1 MICNQCQYAGSASIL
16 STCLGSTKCCPVL
29 ELIGWFILPNILSL
43 KNSKW
48 WSNIR
53 ALDYESHDLQPLT
66 PDIWKHSLFSWD
78 KYNHKIKR
86 SCPGS
91 RPEWGEPTAKL
102 MEPQLVWGLDRS
114 FSLWG
119 ATTSSRW
126 VSEMVS
132 LTCWWGRIIKTAETC
147 GPECWPQVVPAD
159 WTLSLRLYSC
169 FVIDLNIL
177 SLFHSTG

>member
-1 MICNQCQYAGSASIL
+1 MIKHQSIGL
-16 STCLGSTKCCPVL
+16 WEPW
-29 ELIGWFILPNILSL
+29 LITIDTWHQKTLFVILV
-43 KNSKW
+43 
-48 WSNIR
+48 
-53 ALDYESHDLQPLT
+53 YV
-66 PDIWKHSLFSWD
+66 
-78 KYNHKIKR
+78 NHKIKR

-126 VSEMVS
+126 VSEMIS
-132 LTCWWGRIIKTAETC
+132 LSRWWGRIIKTAETC

-177 SLFHSTG
+177 FCSTQLVKIGLQILNS